1 MRLALG
7 MALRFDASVEKG
19 LKLKLRKFWW
29 LIPTFV
35 EVTGGKLVGRTF
47 FFPLLILNRVNDLY
61 YKGRF
66 FVRLIL
72 LLNYVKLLRG
82 TKNTENLRQ
91 YKSRFSL
98 FVDQTGFCFKHLM
111 SPNLKQIAWQ
121 CFELLHGFIGIDRS
135 YGLDRLYG

>member
-7 MALRFDASVEKG
+7 MALTFDASVAKG

-121 CFELLHGFIGIDRS
+121 CFELLHGLIGIDRS
-135 YGLDRLYG
+135 YGLDRRYG

>member
-1 MRLALG
+1 
-7 MALRFDASVEKG
+7 MALRFDESVAKG
-19 LKLKLRKFWW
+19 LKLKLRKFWC

-35 EVTGGKLVGRTF
+35 EVTGGLVGGTF

-66 FVRLIL
+66 FVRLTL

-111 SPNLKQIAWQ
+111 SPNLKQIA
-121 CFELLHGFIGIDRS
+121 
-135 YGLDRLYG
+135 

>member
-1 MRLALG
+1 M
-7 MALRFDASVEKG
+7 M
-19 LKLKLRKFWW
+19 KLST
-29 LIPTFV
+29 LIPYLKKIQKNMNHVTHLLTSTFFHRNQQILLANSTISRNKEMV
-35 EVTGGKLVGRTF
+35 GGTF
-47 FFPLLILNRVNDLY
+47 FFRLLILNRVNDLY

-111 SPNLKQIAWQ
+111 SPNLKQIA
-121 CFELLHGFIGIDRS
+121 
-135 YGLDRLYG
+135 